1 MTKSQVNKLGKEI
14 RSCLK
19 ESKRPSSELLE
30 KLQEYRTS
38 FKSDLSSVFE
48 IISDVAK
55 GARSDSITA
64 FRIKRIESIISK
76 IKRQPTMALGNMGDI
91 AGCRILVYHINAIP
105 KLIDEL
111 NKRFTVKYFNDYLK
125 ETKDDGYR
133 GYHLYI
139 ESPKNPH
146 KLIEIQIRTVK
157 SHKWAS
163 MVEIIDILYNL
174 KIKEGQKHPDFER
187 FLLLLSNIDE
197 LNFDEKKEI
206 INIDDKYKVHSKFNE
221 VFIKNNAKIRMDWF
235 GHIGKENNYFIIE
248 VDKNKMSNISS
259 FQSYEI
265 AESTYFEKFKLKDKS
280 NFVLTHIEKPNF
292 KRVCIAYAS
301 YVLINHDYLND
312 WYKIAKEILNNLIL
326 TNNSDN
332 AKKYKSHIES
342 NLTEQLNLIKNE
354 VQEIREYRK
363 NESHSLD
370 GYEEWL
376 EEIKERLVDEVYSV
390 NEMITSMKENFSFCW
405 YQFNKFWF
413 SYINRWRLEL
423 KDLEILAIGMVVV
436 INAVKN
442 KEFSPKKNLRSYR
455 KELMGS
461 DLRGVNAMSV
471 SEITG
476 IPRPTVVRKLKYLI
490 DKKFLHINEK
500 KLITFNAK
508 DSAFQKTGK
517 MVNQNMLALSNF
529 IYRVFNQIKII
540 NS

>member
-14 RSCLK
+14 RHCIK
-19 ESKRPSSELLE
+19 ENKRPSTDLLE

-48 IISDVAK
+48 IISEIAK

-91 AGCRILVYHINAIP
+91 AGCRILVYHKNAIP

-139 ESPKNPH
+139 ESPINPN
-146 KLIEIQIRTVK
+146 KLIEIQVRTVK

-187 FLLLLSNIDE
+187 FLLLLSKVDE
-197 LNFDEKKEI
+197 LTFEEKKEVI
-206 INIDDKYKVHSKFNE
+206 SIDDKYKVHSKFNE

-235 GHIGKENNYFIIE
+235 RHIGKENNYFIIE

-259 FQSYEI
+259 FESYEI
-265 AESTYFEKFKLKDKS
+265 AETTYFEKFKLKDKS

-312 WYKIAKEILNNLIL
+312 WYKLAEEVLNKLIEQKQNKEAEEYKLYIQNNL
-326 TNNSDN
+326 
-332 AKKYKSHIES
+332 K
-342 NLTEQLNLIKNE
+342 EQLALLKNE
-354 VQEIREYRK
+354 ITELSEYK
-363 NESHSLD
+363 KDESHNLD

-376 EEIKERLVDEVYSV
+376 EEIKERLVDITKIAIEQTT
-390 NEMITSMKENFSFCW
+390 NEKD
-405 YQFNKFWF
+405 K
-413 SYINRWRLEL
+413 NRWLGWL
-423 KDLEILAIGMVVV
+423 KG
-436 INAVKN
+436 
-442 KEFSPKKNLRSYR
+442 
-455 KELMGS
+455 
-461 DLRGVNAMSV
+461 
-471 SEITG
+471 
-476 IPRPTVVRKLKYLI
+476 
-490 DKKFLHINEK
+490 
-500 KLITFNAK
+500 
-508 DSAFQKTGK
+508 
-517 MVNQNMLALSNF
+517 
-529 IYRVFNQIKII
+529 
-540 NS
+540 